1 MASIES
7 LQEKM
12 KQASQMMSEMQ
23 EELQAMTQKADEGT
37 TFDFARLRHLGEQQP
52 FSNHPLK
59 KCSNPAEYLTLLLTI
74 LVKQSEV
81 QEDEWLILYR
91 IAAGANYQG
100 DVHELMAGAMNMN
113 ETRML
118 ETVKMIQRENLA
130 EAFLADSLT
139 VYKHAVVSEEATRYL
154 ADLYDLV
161 GIDAETLKCMIGVV
175 DSIIQGQREYLTA
188 DECVM
193 NAFGDIYYQKREFR
207 TAVRFYRKGAE
218 QGDPH
223 AQDNLGK
230 CYWEG
235 NGVEQNYSEAVQWF
249 RAAEEQ
255 GLAEAQYH
263 LGTMYHWGAGV
274 EHDDSEAV
282 RRYRIAAEQRVTE
295 AQFHLGMMYDYGDG
309 IPENPEKANKLYWEA
324 AQNGNTDAQCNLGEN
339 YYNGKGV
346 ARDYKQAASLFQ
358 KAAERGVV
366 WAQEKLGDCYRDGKG
381 VDQSWAEAAKW
392 YEKAAR
398 YGNKDVQTK
407 LEHVR
412 YYL

>member
-12 KQASQMMSEMQ
+12 KQAAQMMTEMQ
-23 EELQAMTQKADEGT
+23 EELQALTQKADEGT

-59 KCSNPAEYLTLLLTI
+59 KCSNPAEYLALLLTV
-74 LVKQSEV
+74 LLKQSEV

-100 DVHELMAGAMNMN
+100 DVHELMAGAMNMK
-113 ETRML
+113 EARML
-118 ETVKMIQRENLA
+118 ETVKMINRENLA

-139 VYKHAVVSEEATRYL
+139 VYKHGAVSEEATRYL

-161 GIDAETLKCMIGVV
+161 GIDAETLKCMIALV
-175 DSIIQGQREYLTA
+175 DSILQGQRKYLTM

-193 NAFGDIYYQKREFR
+193 NAFGDIYYQKREFG
-207 TAVRFYRKGAE
+207 TAARFYRKGAE

-235 NGVEQNYSEAVQWF
+235 NGVEKNYSEAVRLF
-249 RAAEEQ
+249 RASMKQ
-255 GLAEAQYH
+255 GVAEAQYH
-263 LGTMYHWGAGV
+263 LGIMYYSGYSV
-274 EHDDSEAV
+274 EQNYSEAV
-282 RRYRIAAEQRVTE
+282 RYYRAAAEQGVTE
-295 AQFHLGMMYDYGDG
+295 AQFELGLMYDYGDG
-309 IPENPEKANKLYWEA
+309 IPEDQEKANKLYWEA
-324 AQNGNTDAQCNLGEN
+324 ANSGNTDAQCRLGEK
-339 YYNGKGV
+339 YYNGEGV
-346 ARDYKQAASLFQ
+346 AKDYGIAAELFR

-366 WAQEKLGDCYRDGKG
+366 SAQDKLGDCYRGGRG
-381 VDQSWAEAAKW
+381 VDQSYADAAMW
-392 YEKAAR
+392 YEKAAKS
-398 YGNKDVQTK
+398 GHKAAQSK
-407 LEHVR
+407 FELMQH
-412 YYL
+412 YL